1 MEIINAVGRRKA
13 AVARAY
19 LSKNEGTDPSVTI
32 NGRSLDQYF
41 PIKDIAQKVLDPMQ
55 SVEGGAGYTV
65 KITVD
70 GGGLKG
76 QAVFEEIEQ
85 FPEMASSLHKESL
98 QPALESYEKTSYH
111 IVQNQDFVEGV
122 KKFLQEHPCDIIYLI
137 SRKHNFWT
145 SLFKE
150 KHAKEMAFHGDIP
163 ILSNLEC

>member
-76 QAVFEEIEQ
+76 QAEAIRRAISRALCKVDADFRQ
-85 FPEMASSLHKESL
+85 PLKEKRFLTRDSR
-98 QPALESYEKTSYH
+98 E
-111 IVQNQDFVEGV
+111 VER
-122 KKFLQEHPCDIIYLI
+122 KKFGK
-137 SRKHNFWT
+137 RKARRSSQF
-145 SLFKE
+145 SKR
-150 KHAKEMAFHGDIP
+150 
-163 ILSNLEC
+163 

>member
-76 QAVFEEIEQ
+76 QAEAIR
-85 FPEMASSLHKESL
+85 MA
-98 QPALESYEKTSYH
+98 
-111 IVQNQDFVEGV
+111 
-122 KKFLQEHPCDIIYLI
+122 I
-137 SRKHNFWT
+137 SRA
-145 SLFKE
+145 L
-150 KHAKEMAFHGDIP
+150 
-163 ILSNLEC
+163 